1 MSVGLRDTFQNL
13 KDSVGQWAD
22 SAGGG
27 NLDNKIERNLAEME
41 SGSEI
46 ERTAAVKALVIQA
59 QTDDKWSEPI
69 INSFIRVLPNQLA
82 SPQEA
87 IIDGLLELRKI
98 KTSRENDI
106 FEAIQETLDS
116 PYPAVRSKVVDIWT
130 RFSLK
135 SDSQKSDTIAV
146 LFEMLSDDD
155 KDVRYQTQESISEIL
170 YTVPKIALPELK
182 KAIADKDWRVVYH
195 SIVLLTDFAKKH
207 PAPSVVLA
215 PEVIA
220 AFNSG
225 DRLKE
230 RAADCIGMIGLANP
244 DAVKTAV
251 PGLIKGLE
259 SKSSELRKSSAT
271 ALGRIGSKNAMIVYH
286 AVPKLAKAL
295 KNDDWYIHVEVVKA
309 LGYIGSNK
317 PVLVKPH
324 LPLIKNRTTTGADR
338 NICKAAEWALK
349 KAGGV

>member
-1 MSVGLRDTFQNL
+1 MGLRDRFQNL
-13 KDSVGQWAD
+13 KDSVGQWTD
-22 SAGGG
+22 SAGGSS
-27 NLDNKIERNLAEME
+27 LDSKIEKNLAEME

-46 ERTAAVKALVIQA
+46 ERTAAVKALIIQA
-59 QTDDKWSEPI
+59 QTDDKWADPI

-87 IIDGLLELRKI
+87 IIDGLLELRKV
-98 KTSRENDI
+98 KSTREEEI

-116 PYPAVRSKVVDIWT
+116 PYPSVRSKVVEIWT

-135 SDSQKSDTIAV
+135 SDSQMSGTIAV

-155 KDVRYQTQESISEIL
+155 KDVRYQTQESLSEIL
-170 YTVPKIALPELK
+170 HTVPKVALPELK
-182 KAIADKDWRVVYH
+182 KAIADDDWRVVYH
-195 SIVLLTDFAKKH
+195 SVVLLTEFAKKY

-225 DRLKE
+225 ERLKE

-271 ALGRIGSKNAMIVYH
+271 ALGRIGSKNAMTVYH
-286 AVPKLAKAL
+286 AVPRLAKAL
-295 KNDDWYIHVEVVKA
+295 KNDDWYIHIEVVKA

-317 PVLVKPH
+317 PALVKPH
-324 LPLIKNRTTTGADR
+324 LALIKNRTTTGADR

-349 KAGGV
+349 KAGGA

>member
-98 KTSRENDI
+98 RPSRENDI

-155 KDVRYQTQESISEIL
+155 KDVRYQTQESISKIL
-170 YTVPKIALPELK
+170 
-182 KAIADKDWRVVYH
+182 
-195 SIVLLTDFAKKH
+195 
-207 PAPSVVLA
+207 
-215 PEVIA
+215 
-220 AFNSG
+220 
-225 DRLKE
+225 
-230 RAADCIGMIGLANP
+230 
-244 DAVKTAV
+244 
-251 PGLIKGLE
+251 
-259 SKSSELRKSSAT
+259 
-271 ALGRIGSKNAMIVYH
+271 
-286 AVPKLAKAL
+286 
-295 KNDDWYIHVEVVKA
+295 
-309 LGYIGSNK
+309 
-317 PVLVKPH
+317 
-324 LPLIKNRTTTGADR
+324 
-338 NICKAAEWALK
+338 
-349 KAGGV
+349 

>member
-1 MSVGLRDTFQNL
+1 MGLRDRFQNL
-13 KDSVGQWAD
+13 KDSVGQWTD
-22 SAGGG
+22 SAGGSS
-27 NLDNKIERNLAEME
+27 LDSKIEKNLVEME

-46 ERTAAVKALVIQA
+46 ERTAAVKALIIQA
-59 QTDDKWSEPI
+59 QTDDKWADPI

-87 IIDGLLELRKI
+87 IIDGLLELRKV
-98 KTSRENDI
+98 KSTREEEI

-116 PYPAVRSKVVDIWT
+116 PYPSVRSKVVEIWT

-135 SDSQKSDTIAV
+135 SDSQMSSKIAV

-155 KDVRYQTQESISEIL
+155 KDVRYQTQESLSEIL
-170 YTVPKIALPELK
+170 HTVPKVALPELK
-182 KAIADKDWRVVYH
+182 KAIADDDWRVVYH
-195 SIVLLTDFAKKH
+195 SVVLLTEFAKKY

-225 DRLKE
+225 ERLKE

-271 ALGRIGSKNAMIVYH
+271 ALGRIGSKNAMTVYH
-286 AVPKLAKAL
+286 AVPRLAKAL
-295 KNDDWYIHVEVVKA
+295 KNDDWYIHIEVVKA

-317 PVLVKPH
+317 PALVKPH
-324 LPLIKNRTTTGADR
+324 LALIKNRTTTGADR

-349 KAGGV
+349 KAGGA